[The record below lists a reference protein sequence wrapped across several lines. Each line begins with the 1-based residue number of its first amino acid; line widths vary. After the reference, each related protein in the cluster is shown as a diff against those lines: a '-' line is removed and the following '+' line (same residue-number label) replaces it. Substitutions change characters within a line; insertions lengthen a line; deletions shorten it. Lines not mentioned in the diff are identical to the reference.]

1 MAIRTRGPQA
11 HRRSLLGAI
20 VVLGLFAEGVG
31 LFLGAAEDVAH
42 RAMAQAVGKLA
53 SEHGL
58 RAGRGQPVQEKHVL

>member
-1 MAIRTRGPQA
+1 MRRVGGMAIRTRGPQA

-42 RAMAQAVGKLA
+42 RAMAQAVSGKLA
-53 SEHGL
+53 GH
-58 RAGRGQPVQEKHVL
+58 GQPVQEKHVL